1 MSSAR
6 VIKQSKSGKQR
17 SIKINET
24 LNDLLLTLPSKGV
37 FEYVFTHERVHKKT
51 GLVIGQGK
59 IRETNHEW
67 RRATKRAKLDH
78 FRFHD
83 LRHSFA
89 SHIVQANGGVS
100 LQLKE
105 QLGHSS
111 ISMTERYSHVADAS
125 KLETVR
131 SLDKLKLTIPV
142 AGASESDTKQTQSPF
157 TAGMGLLQ
165 VF

>member
-1 MSSAR
+1 
-6 VIKQSKSGKQR
+6 
-17 SIKINET
+17 
-24 LNDLLLTLPSKGV
+24 V
-37 FEYVFTHERVHKKT
+37 FEFVFTHEREHKKT
-51 GLVIGQGK
+51 GEVIGKGK

-67 RRATKRAKLDH
+67 RRATKRSKLDH

-100 LQLKE
+100 VELKE
-105 QLGHSS
+105 QLGHST
-111 ISMTERYSHVADAS
+111 ISTTERYSHVADAA

-131 SLDKLKLTIPV
+131 ALDKLKLSIPASG
-142 AGASESDTKQTQSPF
+142 AGESDTKQTHTPLP
-157 TAGMGLLQ
+157 AGLGILQ